1 MQVVGVFMAF
11 NANYY
16 DVKQYQFKW
25 LKVLSYVE
33 RNLGSSFVYAKLC
46 VILIVYYFDITID
59 NIILEL
65 QELL

>member
-1 MQVVGVFMAF
+1 MQVVGVFIAF